1 MMQTSE
7 RTLNPTKVFIVLI
20 FIPLWFMFS
29 TCQPS
34 GDLLLPPSGLMV
46 DLLTQPE
53 NAAITSKRPEFGW
66 IVQSEDDSTMQSAYQ
81 VMVASDSQKIA
92 NDQGNIWNS
101 GKMSSQKSVN
111 VQYEGNPLEYGKY
124 YWWKVKI
131 WDQQGRE
138 SKYSKPQKFYVDE
151 AEEERDWPEESR
163 WLRQPD
169 STWVLEDRHTI
180 RYHDIAP
187 LSVTKNQ
194 EDHHFIT
201 FEKAAFGTLR
211 LKLDPSQATADSL
224 VIHLGEKK
232 TESKQ
237 QVDRKPGGSIV
248 YKRQKLG
255 VTPGKKEYQLKLPR
269 AYSHYPNSQVLAS
282 HMPEVTSFRFAEIE
296 NYKGKLQT
304 DDIRRKTLFYKFDDS
319 QARFSSSNAQLDS
332 IWDLCKH
339 TLKATPFLGIYLDGV
354 RERMPYEAD
363 AFIQQV
369 SHYCVDREYAIGRYS
384 WEFLLFNPAWPTEWH
399 LHMPLMAWHDYMQT
413 GNSENLS
420 KYYDDL
426 KAKTLLPLAR
436 EDGLI
441 STRTGKVDEEL
452 LNSVHFE
459 GNNFR
464 DIVDWPQGVPANEEA
479 EEASFGSKRIA
490 GETDR
495 FVFSDY
501 NAVVNAFHYR
511 NLVLMERIASVLNK
525 DEEKAFFKNRAEQV
539 KQSFNQAFLDKE
551 RGVYTDGIEPDH
563 ASLHA
568 NMFPVAF
575 GLAPEEYYD
584 NILELIK
591 SKGMACSPYGA
602 YYLLQAIYELGAP
615 DYAISLITNETDR
628 GWLNMLRT
636 GATITT
642 EAWDLKY
649 KNNMTWNHAWG
660 ASPAYH
666 IARNIMGIQPLDP
679 TFRKIQIKPQPGNLQ
694 HASIKTPTIRG
705 SVKVSFE
712 KSKQGFNMDFSIPA
726 NTIARVIL
734 PEPGIKEFKVML
746 DGEKIETLRK
756 DGRMVLEDVSSGE
769 HQVTIE

>member
-1 MMQTSE
+1 
-7 RTLNPTKVFIVLI
+7 
-20 FIPLWFMFS
+20 
-29 TCQPS
+29 
-34 GDLLLPPSGLMV
+34 
-46 DLLTQPE
+46 
-53 NAAITSKRPEFGW
+53 
-66 IVQSEDDSTMQSAYQ
+66 VQSESDSTMQAAYQ
-81 VMVASDSQKIA
+81 VLVASDSQNIV
-92 NDQGNIWNS
+92 NNTGDIWNS
-101 GKMSSQKSVN
+101 GKVTAQKSVN
-111 VQYEGNPLEYGKY
+111 VQYKGDPLEYGNY
-124 YWWKVKI
+124 YWWQVKV

-138 SKYSKPQKFYVDE
+138 SNYSKPQKFYVDE
-151 AEEERDWPEESR
+151 AEDERGWPAESR

-180 RYHDIAP
+180 RYHDMAP
-187 LSVTKNQ
+187 VSVTKNQ
-194 EDHHFIT
+194 EDHHFVT
-201 FEKAAFGTLR
+201 FEKAAFGTLQ

-224 VIHLGEKK
+224 VIRLGEKK
-232 TESKQ
+232 RESKK

-248 YKRQKLG
+248 YKQQKLA
-255 VTPGKKEYQLKLPR
+255 VKPGKKEYQLKLPR

-282 HMPEVTSFRFAEIE
+282 HMPEVTSFRYAEIE
-296 NYKGKLQT
+296 NYGGELQT
-304 DDIRRKTLFYKFDDS
+304 NDIRRKTLFYKFDDS
-319 QARFSSSNAQLDS
+319 QASFSSSNAQLDS

-399 LHMPLMAWHDYMQT
+399 LHMPLMAWHDYLQT
-413 GNSENLS
+413 GNKEKLS
-420 KYYDDL
+420 RYYDDL

-452 LNSVHFE
+452 LNSIHFE

-479 EEASFGSKRIA
+479 EQASFGSKRIA

-511 NLVLMERIASVLNK
+511 TLVLMERIASVLGK
-525 DEEKAFFKNRAEQV
+525 DKEVSFFKNRAEKV
-539 KQSFNQAFLDKE
+539 KKSFNQAFLDKE

-584 NILELIK
+584 SILELVK

-615 DYAISLITNETDR
+615 DYALSLITNETDR

-666 IARNIMGIQPLDP
+666 IARNIMGIKPLDP
-679 TFRKIQIKPQPGNLQ
+679 TFRKIQIKPQPGKLKQ
-694 HASIKTPTIRG
+694 ASIKTPTIRG
-705 SVKVSFE
+705 SVRVSFE
-712 KSKQGFNMDFSIPA
+712 NSQDAFDMDFTIPS
-726 NTIARVIL
+726 NTTARVIL
-734 PEPGIKEFKVML
+734 PEPDRKEYKVIL
-746 DGEKIETLRK
+746 NGREVETKRKQGRLVIEKVFPGSHQIRIE
-756 DGRMVLEDVSSGE
+756 
-769 HQVTIE
+769 

>member
-1 MMQTSE
+1 MKS
-7 RTLNPTKVFIVLI
+7 TKQHLTTRAI
-20 FIPLWFMFS
+20 FISGVLSLFILFLAG
-29 TCQPS
+29 CQNA
-34 GDLLLPPSGLMV
+34 DQTLQPPSGLMV

-53 NAAITSKRPEFGW
+53 NAAITSKKPEFGW
-66 IVQSEDDSTMQSAYQ
+66 IVQSKKDSTMQAAYQ
-81 VMVASDSQKIA
+81 VLVASDSQKVA
-92 NDQGNIWNS
+92 NNNGDIWNS
-101 GKMSSQKSVN
+101 GKVTAQKSVN
-111 VQYEGNPLEYGKY
+111 VQYKGDALEYGNY
-124 YWWKVKI
+124 YWWKVKV

-138 SKYSKPQKFYVDE
+138 SNYSKPQKFHVDE
-151 AEEERDWPEESR
+151 AEDERGWPAESR

-180 RYHDIAP
+180 RYHDMAP
-187 LSVTKNQ
+187 VSVTKNQ
-194 EDHHFIT
+194 EDHHFVT
-201 FEKAAFGTLR
+201 FEKAAFGTLQ

-224 VIHLGEKK
+224 VIRLGEKK
-232 TESKQ
+232 RESKK

-248 YKRQKLG
+248 YKQQKLA
-255 VTPGKKEYQLKLPR
+255 VKPGKKEYQLKLPR

-282 HMPEVTSFRFAEIE
+282 HMPEVTSFRYAEIE
-296 NYKGKLQT
+296 NYGGELQT
-304 DDIRRKTLFYKFDDS
+304 NDIRRKTLFYKFDDS
-319 QARFSSSNAQLDS
+319 QASFSSSNAQLDS

-399 LHMPLMAWHDYMQT
+399 LHMPLMAWHDYLQT
-413 GNSENLS
+413 GNKEKLS
-420 KYYDDL
+420 RYYDDL

-452 LNSVHFE
+452 LNSIHFE

-479 EEASFGSKRIA
+479 EQASFGSKRIA

-511 NLVLMERIASVLNK
+511 TLVLMERIASVLGK
-525 DEEKAFFKNRAEQV
+525 EKEVSFFKNRAEKV
-539 KQSFNQAFLDKE
+539 KKSFNQAFLDKE

-575 GLAPEEYYD
+575 GLAPKEYYD
-584 NILELIK
+584 NILELVK
-591 SKGMACSPYGA
+591 SKRMACSPYGA

-615 DYAISLITNETDR
+615 DYALSLITNETDR

-666 IARNIMGIQPLDP
+666 IARNIMGIKPLDP
-679 TFRKIQIKPQPGNLQ
+679 TFRKIEIKPQPGNLK

-705 SVKVSFE
+705 SVRVSFE
-712 KSKQGFNMDFSIPA
+712 KSQDAFDMDFTIPA
-726 NTIARVIL
+726 NTTARVIL
-734 PEPGIKEFKVML
+734 PEPDRKEYKVIL
-746 DGEKIETLRK
+746 NGREVETKREQGSLVI
-756 DGRMVLEDVSSGE
+756 D
-769 HQVTIE
+769 QVVPGDHLIRVE